1 MSDILDVLNPGDI
14 LTHAFHGGV
23 NTATD
28 DGFKSIR
35 EAKARGV
42 VIDSG
47 FAGNVHTDF
56 AILRQ
61 AVGSG
66 VLPDCIS
73 TDITKFSA
81 YTRGGRYGMTMC
93 MSIAKH
99 AGMSE
104 EDIFRAVTRAPAEA
118 LGRADEWGR
127 LKVGGI
133 ADIAVI
139 DYTDEG
145 FSLTDANGNH
155 IESPCGYRCELTVS
169 YGQLVYKH

>member
-1 MSDILDVLNPGDI
+1 
-14 LTHAFHGGV
+14 
-23 NTATD
+23 
-28 DGFKSIR
+28 
-35 EAKARGV
+35 
-42 VIDSG
+42 
-47 FAGNVHTDF
+47 
-56 AILRQ
+56 
-61 AVGSG
+61 
-66 VLPDCIS
+66 
-73 TDITKFSA
+73 
-81 YTRGGRYGMTMC
+81 MTMC

-118 LGRADEWGR
+118 LGRVDEWGR